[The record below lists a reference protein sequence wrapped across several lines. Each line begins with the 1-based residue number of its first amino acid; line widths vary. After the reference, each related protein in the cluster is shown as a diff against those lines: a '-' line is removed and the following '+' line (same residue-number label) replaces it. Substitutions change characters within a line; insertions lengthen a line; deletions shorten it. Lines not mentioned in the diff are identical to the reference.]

1 METKKQKKIF
11 NIIMVA
17 VIVVIIAAGIA
28 WAGSVKGWFS
38 GSSDSFAEAASVT
51 GVVNVERNGVSFEL
65 EEGSALQAGDKI
77 STNSK
82 AQVRIASGE
91 NIFTMAE
98 NSAASIDEGEGGKFA
113 MTLEA
118 GEVFAV
124 LDDGENFKQISAQD
138 TVITSDGTVFSVN
151 VQTGS
156 MGVNVFEGDV
166 AVSMNDGAET
176 AGAGKAISIAGSA
189 VASTDISITS
199 LNEFNITQAMEV
211 SADHDLCFTKDELQE
226 ELDRRAEEAM
236 NLEEEAEEQEG
247 SSGQESGSQDGSQN
261 SQSGS
266 SGHSSSSNSGGSS
279 GQNQTQQPQSPGGG
293 QTSSGSKYDYTCTIE
308 IRCDTILNNM
318 ADLDPSKAGYVP
330 SSGYLLKAVKI
341 GFNDGETVL
350 DVLKRAC
357 SQYGIHLEYS
367 YTPMYGSSYI
377 EGIGNLYEFDCGPQS
392 GWMYK
397 VNGWF
402 PNYGCSSYKVSNGDS
417 IAWCYT
423 CKGLGEDLGAAGVQQ

>member
-1 METKKQKKIF
+1 METKKQRKIF

-17 VIVVIIAAGIA
+17 VIVLIIAAGIV
-28 WAGSVKGWFS
+28 WAGSMKGWFS
-38 GSSDSFAEAASVT
+38 GGDDSFATASSVT

-65 EEGSALQAGDKI
+65 EEGASLQPGDKI
-77 STNSK
+77 TTNSK
-82 AQVRIASGE
+82 AQMRISAGK
-91 NIFTMAE
+91 NTFTMAE
-98 NSAASIDEGEGGKFA
+98 NTTASVNERDDGKIT
-113 MTLEA
+113 MSLGA
-118 GEVFAV
+118 GEIFAV
-124 LDDGENFKQISAQD
+124 LNDGEKFGQVSAMD
-138 TVITSDGTVFSVN
+138 TVINADGTVFSVN

-166 AVSMNDGAET
+166 TASAGDGAET
-176 AGAGKAISIAGSA
+176 AGAGKAISIVGTEMTSA
-189 VASTDISITS
+189 DLSIAS
-199 LNEFNITQAMEV
+199 LNEFNITQAMEI
-211 SADHDLCFTKDELQE
+211 SDDHDLCFTKDQLQE
-226 ELDRRAEEAM
+226 ELDRRQEEASA
-236 NLEEEAEEQEG
+236 LEEEAEGQNDT
-247 SSGQESGSQDGSQN
+247 SGESGSQQDSNGKD
-261 SQSGS
+261 SQSA
-266 SGHSSSSNSGGSS
+266 SGGSS
-279 GQNQTQQPQSPGGG
+279 QGGDQQTSDTGNGQA
-293 QTSSGSKYDYTCTIE
+293 SSGSEYEYTCTIE

-318 ADLDPSKAGYVP
+318 DDLDPSKAGYVP
-330 SSGYLLKAVKI
+330 SSGYLLKAAKV

-357 SQYGIHLEYS
+357 DKYGIQLEYS

-402 PNYGCSSYKVSNGDS
+402 PNYGCSTYKVSNGDS